1 MLAYLSF
8 VSLYFLFSLLWFS
21 IIQRPLFTFCNIRSN
36 TSGRLSPAVLGRI
49 AAYGARTDAIAAV
62 YLTAV
67 PAVMAA
73 AGAFVPQFDLRL
85 AVRIYSIVMS
95 VAVGIVAGSDTLL
108 YRFWQSKLDASALT
122 YLKAIRG
129 ATASVSPLFI
139 AGYAILCT
147 ALGLLFYG
155 AAWGATEL
163 SLGHARPSVTGLW
176 PSAGMALTFVLTL
189 GVMFAIVRGTGH
201 RPHTP
206 SISFF
211 STNMFVNHCAV
222 NPLYNFIYSISH
234 AENLSKKFA
243 YTGSDECAAR
253 CRELYPVSGVTE
265 RRLLR
270 TDRPDILLVIWES
283 LSARHVER
291 MGGQKGV
298 LPQLERLI
306 DPGVLFTEV
315 RAGSIR
321 TDRGLSCLLSGFPSL
336 PDTSIIKYTAKLPH
350 LPALPRSLRRAG
362 YRTEAVHGGDLTFYH
377 MRDYYMASGHDRL
390 REERD
395 FDPSLPKCKWGVHDG
410 PMMDM
415 VADELIANAE
425 TPADDRKPVFMTLQ
439 TLSSHEDFKV
449 PYDRL
454 PDDRIANAFAYTDE
468 CFGRMVDRLRAS
480 KAWDNLLIV
489 VTGDHGFYHPG
500 LERSQYPHIPLLM
513 LGGAVKEPAVIP
525 TLMAQTDIAATL
537 LGQLGLPHDDFP
549 FSRDILA
556 DTYTRPFAFHSCTG
570 GFIVYDRAG
579 FTDFDLSSRSAIEGA
594 DPGRTEIGRL
604 TLQRLCDDLTQR

>member
-8 VSLYFLFSLLWFS
+8 VSLYFLFTLLWFS
-21 IIQRPLFTFCNIRSN
+21 IIQRPLFTFYNTRSN
-36 TSGRLSPAVLGRI
+36 TSGRLTPAVLGRI
-49 AAYGARTDAIAAV
+49 AAYGVRTDAIAAV
-62 YLTAV
+62 YLTAI
-67 PAVMAA
+67 PAVMAV
-73 AGAFVPQFDLRL
+73 AGAFIPAFDLRF
-85 AVRIYSIVMS
+85 AVKVYSIVMS
-95 VAVGIVAGSDTLL
+95 VAVGIVAGSDTVL

-139 AGYAILCT
+139 AGYALLCVV
-147 ALGLLFYG
+147 LGISFYYATR
-155 AAWGATEL
+155 AATGL
-163 SLGHARPSVTGLW
+163 SLGHTLPSVTGFW
-176 PSAGMALTFVLTL
+176 PSAGMVLTFILTL
-189 GVMFAIVRGTGH
+189 GVMFAIVRGVGH

-211 STNMFVNHCAV
+211 STNMYLNHCAV

-234 AENLSKKFA
+234 VENLTKKFA
-243 YTGSDECAAR
+243 YIDAEECAAR
-253 CRELYPVSGVTE
+253 CRELYPSEGTPQ
-265 RRLLR
+265 RKLLR
-270 TDRPDILLVIWES
+270 TDRPDILFVIWES

-291 MGGQKGV
+291 LGGEKGV
-298 LPQLERLI
+298 LPQFERLI
-306 DPGVLFTEV
+306 DDGVLFTGV

-350 LPALPRSLRRAG
+350 LPALPRSLKRAG
-362 YRTEAVHGGDLTFYH
+362 YETEAVHGGDLTFYH
-377 MRDYYMASGHDRL
+377 MRDYYMAAGHDRL

-410 PMMDM
+410 PMMEM

-425 TPADDRKPVFMTLQ
+425 TPAKDRKPKLITLQ

-449 PYDRL
+449 PYNRL

-468 CFGRMVDRLRAS
+468 CFGRMVESLRAS

-513 LGGAVKEPAVIP
+513 LGGAIKEPAVIP

-556 DTYTRPFAFHSCTG
+556 DTYIHPFAFHSCTG
-570 GFIVYDRAG
+570 GFIVYDEKG
-579 FTDFDLSSRSAIEGA
+579 FTDYDLTSRSAIEGA
-594 DPGRTEIGRL
+594 DPDRTDIGRL
-604 TLQRLCDDLTQR
+604 TLQRLCDDLTRR